1 MSGKWLNKRNRMS
14 GKIDVKMDKLA
25 SLNIRLGTIQT
36 YVDFEYY
43 NLGMMNLYFASLWQ
57 DYELP
62 FLFLNMIW
70 N

>member
-1 MSGKWLNKRNRMS
+1 MSKWTNWHLL
-14 GKIDVKMDKLA
+14 ILDLEQFKLTFTKK
-25 SLNIRLGTIQT
+25 TIQP

-62 FLFLNMIW
+62 FLLLNMI
-70 N
+70 